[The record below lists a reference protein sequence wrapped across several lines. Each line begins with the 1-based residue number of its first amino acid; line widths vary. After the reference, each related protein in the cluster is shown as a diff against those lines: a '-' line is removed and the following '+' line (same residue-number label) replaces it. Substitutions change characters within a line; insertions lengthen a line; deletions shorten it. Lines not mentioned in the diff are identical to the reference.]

1 MKLKI
6 LVVDDEEATRKLLS
20 TSFKD
25 EGCEV
30 REASGG
36 YQAIAMIKEEK
47 PDKVLL
53 DMNMEDLDGIEVLKR
68 IKEINPGIEVI
79 MVTGLEDMAKMNEAK
94 RLGASHYINKP
105 LILRELHKI
114 VKGT

>member
-6 LVVDDEEATRKLLS
+6 LVVDDEEATRRLLTS
-20 TSFKD
+20 SFKD
-25 EGCEV
+25 EGCDV

-36 YQAIAMIKEEK
+36 HQAIAMIKEKK

-53 DMNMEDLDGIEVLKR
+53 DINMEDLDGIEVLKR
-68 IKEINPGIEVI
+68 IKEINSDIEVI

-105 LILRELHKI
+105 FILRELHKI